1 MVGLHG
7 DLEKPY
13 HLAVLRLVDAIMPS
27 NSDGCERS
35 SQKMHGLKHFSDP
48 ESLTLH
54 SMLFLIQSISLALR
68 TLDEY
73 HI

>member
-7 DLEKPY
+7 DLEQLY

-48 ESLTLH
+48 DRVFNITFNAVSNTKYQP
-54 SMLFLIQSISLALR
+54 SAAYFG
-68 TLDEY
+68 
-73 HI
+73 